1 METSQLICVANQL
14 TGFYIRATL
23 AFNGLIKVAR
33 ALNGDLN
40 QFAESHWIIDA
51 TQKFVLKI

>member
-1 METSQLICVANQL
+1 M
-14 TGFYIRATL
+14 
-23 AFNGLIKVAR
+23 AR

-51 TQKFVLKI
+51 TQKFVLKIWVQNEIKLWWKIYRNK